1 MYYFRHTSFFTLGWL
16 VWKYGSA
23 AAAGVAAPPSG
34 GPPAGGGR
42 QEGEERQEGE
52 KESEETEERKGQKVA
67 VGGLDCSSLL
77 SCVMEFMLLI
87 VRDSNVGHVVMM
99 LVVIVVVMVVVM
111 VTLCNMEV
119 D

>member
-1 MYYFRHTSFFTLGWL
+1 
-16 VWKYGSA
+16 
-23 AAAGVAAPPSG
+23 
-34 GPPAGGGR
+34 
-42 QEGEERQEGE
+42 
-52 KESEETEERKGQKVA
+52 
-67 VGGLDCSSLL
+67 
-77 SCVMEFMLLI
+77 MEFMLLI